1 MQEEKKTKAY
11 FVNAETNE
19 HFYMGE
25 GSLEVTQDGEKWTA
39 KAKMEVTRTQAVLN
53 LLHFVV
59 INGGEKEKQE
69 AARVLDTLYSNL
81 DSLEIVERD
90 DKKGVTYHW
99 NVKAGIREANADKAV
114 KEVLVL
120 PIMQG
125 AVKHVFQVSQTPGPG
140 DVKRDGGPLRMSPYM
155 AQTRIPEKEGGG
167 TKTTYKKP
175 QIELSPAEAKF
186 ERQVILRLLRDNSIL
201 DRKHPAYL
209 LGNDL
214 KETESGP
221 EAWTREVEVWD
232 NGSGLEVAHLPYARL
247 NISWADLYK
256 AYADKPAAEISGKE
270 RKTIR
275 ALLDGMK
282 AKLGETV
289 WQREVERDGQKFVQ
303 RLRFESPLIMQAG
316 LSELTP
322 EEAAAADAGGEVPEE
337 KERLL
342 LLFHPAYTH
351 DIDKISH
358 TFPADYD
365 RRLSKAIGK
374 GRKVKT
380 THDRLFIYLNHVRCG
395 GVKDTKANLETLI
408 QIMGLERIRAKQGL
422 PQAKKEIAAGLDIAR
437 KIRLIKEYTTTP
449 GAKGQEQYQITFNP
463 EFIAA

>member
-11 FVNAETNE
+11 FVNTETNE

-140 DVKRDGGPLRMSPYM
+140 DVKRDGGPLRISPYM

-175 QIELSPAEAKF
+175 QIELSPAESKF
-186 ERQVILRLLRDNSIL
+186 ERAFLRLLRDNSIL

-232 NGSGLEVAHLPYARL
+232 NGRGIEVAHLPYARL

-256 AYADKPAAEISGKE
+256 AYADKPAAEISGRE

-275 ALLDGMK
+275 GLLDGMK

-289 WQREVERDGQKFVQ
+289 WQREVKRDGQKFVQ

-322 EEAAAADAGGEVPEE
+322 EEAAAVDAGGEVPEE

-342 LLFHPAYTH
+342 LLLHPAYTH
-351 DIDKISH
+351 DIAEKSH
-358 TFPADYD
+358 TLPADYD

-374 GRKVKT
+374 GGKMKAA
-380 THDRLFIYLNHVRCG
+380 HERLLMLLNQIRCG
-395 GVKDTKANLETLI
+395 GATETKIDLDNLI
-408 QIMGLERIRAKQGL
+408 HKMGLERIKTKQGL
-422 PQAKKEIAAGLDIAR
+422 PQAKKEIAAGLDIAQ
-437 KIRLIKEYTTTP
+437 KIGLIYRPTNTP
-449 GAKGQEQYQITFNP
+449 GAKGQEQYQIKFNP
-463 EFIAA
+463 DFIKA